1 MTVRIVTDSTCDLP
15 QRFIEENDIAV
26 VPLYINVGDKSYAD
40 GVDISRAEFYASL
53 PHFPAH
59 PTTASISPEV
69 FRRVYERLKSE
80 GATAILSLHIA
91 ESLSATVN
99 NARLAAR
106 EVASGLVTVLDSG
119 QFSLALGF
127 AIQKAVVLI
136 KDNVPIQNIVVAL
149 KEQLSRTHMY
159 AAVDGFEYLRR
170 SGRVSML
177 AAGVGTLLQIKPILS
192 MHDGKASS
200 VKARTRKRAIEY
212 MVQRVTELAPLE
224 RLGFIHTEDPA
235 PAEELR
241 EQLKGLWPKG
251 DDVLSVS
258 VTPVVGAHVG
268 MGGLGFAAVSARTE

>member
-15 QRFIEENDIAV
+15 QSFIEENDIAV
-26 VPLYINVGDKSYAD
+26 VPLYINMGDESYAD
-40 GVDISRAEFYASL
+40 GVDISRAEFYVRL
-53 PHFPAH
+53 PHFPVH
-59 PTTASISPEV
+59 PTTASTSPEV

-106 EVASGLVTVLDSG
+106 EIASGLVTVLDSG

-127 AIQKAVVLI
+127 AVQKAVALVRD
-136 KDNVPIQNIVVAL
+136 KAPVQDIVAAL
-149 KEQLSRTHMY
+149 KEQLNRTYMY

-170 SGRVSML
+170 SGRVNML

-212 MVQRVTELAPLE
+212 MVQKATELAPLE
-224 RLGFIHTEDPA
+224 RLGFIHTEDST
-235 PAEELR
+235 PAEELKER
-241 EQLKGLWPKG
+241 LKSLWPKG
-251 DDVLSVS
+251 EDILSVS

-268 MGGLGFAAVSARTE
+268 MGGLGFAAVSAHTE